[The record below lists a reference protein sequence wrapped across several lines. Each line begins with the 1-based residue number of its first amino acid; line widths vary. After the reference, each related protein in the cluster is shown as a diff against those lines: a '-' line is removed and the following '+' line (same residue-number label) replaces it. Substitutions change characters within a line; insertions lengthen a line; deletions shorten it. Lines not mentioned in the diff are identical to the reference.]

1 MTLPTKE
8 AAETV
13 ELDLKLRVKLGHL
26 YQEKPVSLG
35 QELDG

>member
-13 ELDLKLRVKLGHL
+13 ELDLKLRVKLGAPL
-26 YQEKPVSLG
+26 PEKPVSLG